1 MYRNTHTYI
10 HIYNQV
16 MLFLKV
22 GRTFS
27 FERIHAQF
35 FPVWY
40 SKKDKQ
46 TEKKREREIICF
58 TYPFFIFF
66 FLFYL
71 SLLLLTFYLLIIA

>member
-1 MYRNTHTYI
+1 
-10 HIYNQV
+10 

-46 TEKKREREIICF
+46 TEKKRERERIRF
-58 TYPFFIFF
+58 TYPFFYIF
-66 FLFYL
+66 L
-71 SLLLLTFYLLIIA
+71 SLLSFSASFDFLFTYYSLNTGLPILSWN

>member
-1 MYRNTHTYI
+1 MYRNTHIYI

-46 TEKKREREIICF
+46 TEKKREREYVLL
-58 TYPFFIFF
+58 TLFFIFF
-66 FLFYL
+66 FLFY
-71 SLLLLTFYLLIIA
+71 SFSAFF